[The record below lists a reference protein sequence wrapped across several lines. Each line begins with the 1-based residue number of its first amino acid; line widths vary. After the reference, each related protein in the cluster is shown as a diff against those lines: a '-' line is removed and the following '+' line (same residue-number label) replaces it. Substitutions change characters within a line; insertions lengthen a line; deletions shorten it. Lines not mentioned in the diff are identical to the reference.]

1 MSRGKDGPE
10 DVDATFAEIVADL
23 RADGFGLPELDTA
36 DTADNADSAGGTA
49 GAGGAS
55 GRGVAEESETRKAP
69 DRPAEPKPPAAADPP
84 DTGWRSG
91 GGTSWDST
99 MFSDDPAEDDEH
111 FVPPEPPPLP
121 RPKMGAFLIL
131 LLFLAGLFL
140 LILPGAIGVGPTVAT
155 PLGILALAT
164 SIALLLL
171 RVRQGPPPGADPSTG
186 AQV

>member
-23 RADGFGLPELDTA
+23 RADGFGLTEQDVTEEPGTRTTPQRPE
-36 DTADNADSAGGTA
+36 
-49 GAGGAS
+49 
-55 GRGVAEESETRKAP
+55 RPE
-69 DRPAEPKPPAAADPP
+69 RPADPAPADPP
-84 DTGWRSG
+84 EPGWRG
-91 GGTSWDST
+91 GGTSWDTT
-99 MFSDDPAEDDEH
+99 MFGDDPAEDEEH
-111 FVPPEPPPLP
+111 YVPPEPPPLP

-140 LILPGAIGVGPTVAT
+140 LIVPGVIGVGPTVAT

-164 SIALLLL
+164 AIALLLL
-171 RVRQGPPPGADPSTG
+171 RVRQGPPPGADPNNG

>member
-23 RADGFGLPELDTA
+23 RADGFGLPEM
-36 DTADNADSAGGTA
+36 DTADNAGDTGGTT
-49 GAGGAS
+49 
-55 GRGVAEESETRKAP
+55 GRGVAEESESRKTP

-91 GGTSWDST
+91 GTTWDST
-99 MFSDDPAEDDEH
+99 MFSDDPADDDEH

-140 LILPGAIGVGPTVAT
+140 LILPDVIGVGPTVAT

-171 RVRQGPPPGADPSTG
+171 RVRQGPPPGADPSNG

>member
-23 RADGFGLPELDTA
+23 RADGFGLPEEDAA
-36 DTADNADSAGGTA
+36 DTADKADKA
-49 GAGGAS
+49 GAADAS
-55 GRGVAEESETRKAP
+55 GFGVESESRRTP
-69 DRPAEPKPPAAADPP
+69 DRPAEPPAAETPP
-84 DTGWRSG
+84 EPGWRSG
-91 GGTSWDST
+91 GTSWDTT
-99 MFSDDPAEDDEH
+99 MFSDDPAGDDEH
-111 FVPPEPPPLP
+111 YVPPEPPPLP

-171 RVRQGPPPGADPSTG
+171 RVRQGPPPGADPSNG

>member
-23 RADGFGLPELDTA
+23 RADGFGLPEEDTA
-36 DTADNADSAGGTA
+36 DTADKTDKA
-49 GAGGAS
+49 GAADGF
-55 GRGVAEESETRKAP
+55 GVESESRRTP
-69 DRPAEPKPPAAADPP
+69 DRPAEPPAADTPP
-84 DTGWRSG
+84 EPGWRSG
-91 GGTSWDST
+91 GTSWDTT
-99 MFSDDPAEDDEH
+99 MFSDDPAGDDEH
-111 FVPPEPPPLP
+111 YVPPEPPPLP

-171 RVRQGPPPGADPSTG
+171 RVRQGPPPGADPSNG

>member
-23 RADGFGLPELDTA
+23 RADGFGLPEEDTA
-36 DTADNADSAGGTA
+36 EATGT
-49 GAGGAS
+49 
-55 GRGVAEESETRKAP
+55 ERKTP
-69 DRPAEPKPPAAADPP
+69 ERPAEPPAVESPPEP
-84 DTGWRSG
+84 GWRSG
-91 GGTSWDST
+91 GTSWDT
-99 MFSDDPAEDDEH
+99 TIFSDDPADDDEH
-111 FVPPEPPPLP
+111 YVPPEPPPLP

-164 SIALLLL
+164 AIALLLL
-171 RVRQGPPPGADPSTG
+171 RVRQGPPPGADPSNG

>member
-23 RADGFGLPELDTA
+23 RADGFGLPESDTA
-36 DTADNADSAGGTA
+36 DTADTA
-49 GAGGAS
+49 GAAG
-55 GRGVAEESETRKAP
+55 
-69 DRPAEPKPPAAADPP
+69 AEPEPRRAPERPADPP
-84 DTGWRSG
+84 AVEAPPEPGWRSG
-91 GGTSWDST
+91 GTSWDAT

-111 FVPPEPPPLP
+111 YVPPDPPPLP
-121 RPKMGAFLIL
+121 RPKLGAFLIL

>member
-23 RADGFGLPELDTA
+23 RADGFGLPENDTA
-36 DTADNADSAGGTA
+36 DTADAAGSGLGT
-49 GAGGAS
+49 GS
-55 GRGVAEESETRKAP
+55 ESRKTP
-69 DRPAEPKPPAAADPP
+69 DRPAEPPAVDTPPEP
-84 DTGWRSG
+84 GWRSG
-91 GGTSWDST
+91 GTSWDTT
-99 MFSDDPAEDDEH
+99 MFSDDPAGDDEH
-111 FVPPEPPPLP
+111 YVPPEPPPLP

-171 RVRQGPPPGADPSTG
+171 RVRQGPPPGADPSNG

>member
-23 RADGFGLPELDTA
+23 RAGGFGLPEEDTA
-36 DTADNADSAGGTA
+36 EAAGT
-49 GAGGAS
+49 
-55 GRGVAEESETRKAP
+55 ESRKTP
-69 DRPAEPKPPAAADPP
+69 ERPADPP
-84 DTGWRSG
+84 AVEAPPEPGWRSG
-91 GGTSWDST
+91 GTSWDTT
-99 MFSDDPAEDDEH
+99 MFSDDPADDEEH
-111 FVPPEPPPLP
+111 YVPPEPPPLP

-164 SIALLLL
+164 AIALLLL
-171 RVRQGPPPGADPSTG
+171 RVRQGPPPGADPSNG

>member
-23 RADGFGLPELDTA
+23 RAGGFGLPEDDTDDA
-36 DTADNADSAGGTA
+36 EDSDDKAGTRDATGTA
-49 GAGGAS
+49 GADPQS
-55 GRGVAEESETRKAP
+55 RKTP
-69 DRPAEPKPPAAADPP
+69 EPPAVEAPP
-84 DTGWRSG
+84 EPGWRSG
-91 GGTSWDST
+91 GTSWDTT
-99 MFSDDPAEDDEH
+99 MFSDDPADDDEH

-121 RPKMGAFLIL
+121 RPRMGAFLIL

-164 SIALLLL
+164 AIALLLL
-171 RVRQGPPPGADPSTG
+171 RVRQGPPPGADPSNG

>member
-23 RADGFGLPELDTA
+23 RADGFGLPENDTA
-36 DTADNADSAGGTA
+36 DTAGAAETPQTGTA
-49 GAGGAS
+49 T
-55 GRGVAEESETRKAP
+55 EQRKAP
-69 DRPAEPKPPAAADPP
+69 ERPAEPPAADPAP
-84 DTGWRSG
+84 PEAGWRSG
-91 GGTSWDST
+91 GTTWDTT
-99 MFSDDPAEDDEH
+99 MFSDDPAGDDEH
-111 FVPPEPPPLP
+111 YVPPEPPPLP

-164 SIALLLL
+164 ALALLLL
-171 RVRQGPPPGADPSTG
+171 RVRQGPPPGADPSNG